1 MSNQLNTKA
10 LAQKIKQDIDK
21 FCVDKW
27 NKGPRNHL
35 GASQIGYSCKRYL
48 WLLFRWC
55 DYKVHDAR
63 QYRLFQRGHFEEP
76 RFKMYL
82 EGAGWQ
88 VQEFA
93 KALFYHPKS
102 DSYLIEDVD
111 YNIKNIGDAQF
122 CINVTNELI
131 HIEKAKEQGVICDKG
146 KMQIRISACKSHFG
160 GSVDG
165 IAKHPDFNLKFLA
178 EYKTHGTGL
187 KFNNLVKNA
196 CELEKYVYFCQQ
208 CIYGYKL
215 DLNYSIFLT
224 VNKNDDDIYAE
235 VIELNHKLGK
245 ELEDKAE
252 EIIFSQTS
260 PEPASLSKDSYDCR
274 YCDFKDVCYGSKPI
288 LKNCRS
294 CKKCLPVDNA
304 EWYCSL
310 YQQIIPKEYIS
321 LGCQEWYSILL

>member
-10 LAQKIKQDIDK
+10 LAQKIKQDIDR

-27 NKGPRNHL
+27 NEGPRSHL
-35 GASQIGYSCKRYL
+35 GASQIGHSCKRYL

-55 DYKVHDAR
+55 DYKVFDAR

-82 EGAGWQ
+82 EGAGFEI
-88 VQEFA
+88 QEF
-93 KALFYHPKS
+93 
-102 DSYLIEDVD
+102 
-111 YNIKNIGDAQF
+111 DAQA
-122 CINVTNELI
+122 VLRGET
-131 HIEKAKEQGVICDKG
+131 DKG
-146 KMQIRISACKSHFG
+146 KMQIRISACKGHFG

-165 IAKHPDFNLKFLA
+165 IAQHPDFNLKFLA

-187 KFNNLVKNA
+187 KFNNLVKNG

-224 VNKNDDDIYAE
+224 VDKNNDDIYTE

-260 PEPASLSKDSYDCR
+260 PEPSSLSKDSYDCR
-274 YCDFKDVCYGSKPI
+274 YCNFAAVCYGSKPI

-310 YQQIIPKEYIS
+310 YQQIIPKEYIP